1 MKIMLDRPDA
11 QMPTRAHK
19 KDAGLDLYST
29 EEKIILPGE
38 SEIFDTGVHGELP
51 LDTYGHM
58 IAKSGLAFKYDV
70 VCIGYCVDE
79 GYIGSIKVKLHNL
92 GKKPYMVRKGQK
104 IVQLVIIRCEKPE
117 LELVDRLE
125 ETERGENGFGSSGL

>member
-11 QMPTRAHK
+11 KMPTRAHE

-38 SEIFDTGVHGELP
+38 SEVFDTGVHGELP
-51 LDTYGHM
+51 PGTYGHM
-58 IAKSGLAFKYDV
+58 IAKSGLAFKYDI
-70 VCIGYCVDE
+70 VCIGYAIDE
-79 GYIGSIKVKLHNL
+79 GYIGSIAVKLHNF

-104 IVQLVIIRCEKPE
+104 IVQMVIIPCVRPE
-117 LELVDRLE
+117 LEAVDSLE
-125 ETERGENGFGSSGL
+125 ETERGVNGFGSTGL